1 MTGGAAHSAKPKI
14 RKWSKMKL
22 TIVAAPTS
30 VIFDQALPIVSSLKN
45 RYPSLEI
52 LCLYP
57 NPGSVIGAR
66 PGWTPIKKLEELGAT
81 SSYPITPSFWMQSN
95 RLTIRG
101 KFAKKVAKA
110 SRLTFADLY
119 PMGRLPRAFVS
130 LCILIL
136 AFVSQARLPRKI
148 SDITN
153 GSTCVIWDATEVSKA
168 YMEEL
173 LFLFDDTPS
182 YSIKHGIA
190 TPSDPERAD
199 QYWKIPERFNIDKV
213 TIFAMSFGDFSEF
226 HEKMGV
232 SKEKISATGIYRHH
246 PDWIA
251 NVTSEE
257 NFEEEHLTR
266 DTILVISRGYSSDN
280 RYLPRER
287 MIGYL
292 RDIKTVAD
300 KLGVHVTVKPHP
312 KETDLSVHEEV
323 FGSATKGMTWDISD
337 LHLAILSK
345 RAIFAVSFFSGSCLD
360 LTAYGVP
367 TIERLN
373 LIGLPEYDTPSAT
386 RDSTGAPVLEFR
398 RHNHVVGSS
407 TSDEFFSRV
416 AEVMRDKP
424 RVMRSLEKAYSDQ
437 FISPPVSPGEL
448 AKRISISCFV
458 SQEGKG
464 KATR

>member
-1 MTGGAAHSAKPKI
+1 
-14 RKWSKMKL
+14 MKL

-30 VIFDQALPIVSSLKN
+30 VIFDQALPIVSSLKTA
-45 RYPSLEI
+45 YPSLEI

-66 PGWTPIKKLEELGAT
+66 PGWTPIKRLEELGAT

-101 KFAKKVAKA
+101 NFGKKVARA
-110 SRLTFADLY
+110 SRLTFAYLY
-119 PMGRLPRAFVS
+119 PMGRLPRAVVS
-130 LCILIL
+130 LGLLIL
-136 AFVSQARLPRKI
+136 AFVSQAGLPRKI
-148 SDITN
+148 SDITK
-153 GSTCVIWDATEVSKA
+153 GSTCVIWDATEVSKP

-173 LFLFDDTPS
+173 LYLFDDTPS
-182 YSIKHGIA
+182 YSIKHGIS

-199 QYWKIPERFNIDKV
+199 QHWKIPERFSSDKV
-213 TIFAMSFGDFSEF
+213 NIFAMSSGDFSEF

-232 SKEKISATGIYRHH
+232 SKERISATGIYRHH

-257 NFEEEHLTR
+257 NCEEESLSR
-266 DTILVISRGYSSDN
+266 DTILIISRGYSSDS
-280 RYLPRER
+280 RYLPRDR
-287 MIGYL
+287 MLGYL
-292 RDIKTVAD
+292 RDIKRVAD
-300 KLGVHVTVKPHP
+300 ELGAHVTVKPHP

-323 FGSATKGMTWDISD
+323 FGLATKGMTWDISD

-373 LIGLPEYDTPSAT
+373 LIGLPEYDTPAAT

-398 RHNHVVGSS
+398 MHNHVLGSS

-424 RVMRSLEKAYSDQ
+424 KVMRSLEKAYSNQ

-448 AKRISISCFV
+448 AKRISSNCLV
-458 SQEGKG
+458 PLEGKDYD
-464 KATR
+464 TR